1 MQRVQVS
8 PSLVVDLVAKAR
20 GVDNGQGDTST
31 LLVQLQFCH
40 SSTLILPQNG
50 AHRPSARTDGD
61 GLDLNT
67 ILDVGIASF
76 ISILMF
82 QNTFTA
88 EGVDECCPAC
98 FECVSLRREYRY
110 VYAPTK
116 TLRDGMLSYQF
127 RKRHRP

>member
-31 LLVQLQFCH
+31 LLVQLQF
-40 SSTLILPQNG
+40 
-50 AHRPSARTDGD
+50 DGD